1 MKISPFIV
9 IWIGFTCTQ
18 AVTSAEINTP
28 DTRQAQFNTYAAY
41 DVRNCATQMQYA
53 NADVAVRRLE
63 ILPGLGFDNLRNLD
77 MGQVHLYNYST
88 CKVTEDGK
96 FLIPD
101 SVYVI
106 PLREGHFKFN
116 ADYFDHWDNYT
127 SITSSGVNVNAGL
140 GISFLGIFSFKIG
153 GSYSKEKQSVKIN
166 QINYNSKTT
175 RVSFRNKLY
184 AVHLDASAELHPT
197 FKSKIYEIAASVQNN
212 DTGLSEYLA
221 ELIVRDYGTHYIT
234 SVEAGAVIVK
244 LDYISESYSNSHSSD
259 VDKTTTTAAAG
270 FSFPLHKI
278 FLSSSFNFGY
288 SQMASRENIQTY
300 QGNIK
305 RSEIF
310 TIGGASYTPDLNL
323 TTWLNDVPN
332 KLATIDRT
340 ADPIHFAISSTQFP
354 ELPPPTVRVVADLIL
369 EATDRYYRLN
379 TKPGCVDPKAR
390 NFDLQANFD
399 DSTYCDTSISEVDMT
414 FGGLY
419 QICRRTGRE
428 NLCKDRKIEQV
439 NPQTGGYSCPEG
451 YTAVS
456 LYSGRDSYRGAY
468 TSYYRSCNW
477 LRRCRTESWRV
488 MESSHAYYE
497 TFWCVV
503 INTPEHYR
511 GYLFGGYFTPSSS
524 NPITGTF
531 SCPPYYRIQKIAVN
545 VKVCVTND
553 YELGGAHAISF
564 AGFHSCRIGN
574 PLSVPANVPTF
585 PKPSD
590 WPHNCPKG
598 YAQHL
603 VAIERGCEINVCLE
617 KGAFQSK
624 SLLPPILP
632 PFEMKPPYMPYA
644 IEQLAVIG
652 ADGSVLVRNTA
663 GQWETFPR
671 DSDMVKQ
678 YMEILQSNGTASAAA
693 FTDNINDSGSNSS
706 FIVENSTKIPRAF
719 MLASLVL
726 STAAIA
732 LVILFVF
739 GWITCKLHS
748 LRSTCRGK
756 RDQDVNEDRYQLCE
770 QSQT

>member
-1 MKISPFIV
+1 MNIFSYLV
-9 IWIGFTCTQ
+9 IWIVFACVL
-18 AVTSAEINTP
+18 AVSSAKINAHQYP
-28 DTRQAQFNTYAAY
+28 AY
-41 DVRNCATQMQYA
+41 DVRNCQVQMQYGA
-53 NADVAVRRLE
+53 NVPVRRLE

-101 SVYVI
+101 SVYVV

-116 ADYFDHWDNYT
+116 ADYFDHWNNYT
-127 SITSSGVNVNAGL
+127 SITSSGVNMNAGV
-140 GISFLGIFSFKIG
+140 GVSFLSMFGYNIG
-153 GSYSKEKQSVKIN
+153 GSFSKEKQSVKES
-166 QINYNSKTT
+166 QVNYHAKTA
-175 RVSFRNKLY
+175 RISFRNRAY
-184 AVHLDASAELHPT
+184 GVHLDASAELHPT
-197 FKSKIYEIAASVQNN
+197 FKSKIYEIAAGVQNN
-212 DTGLSEYLA
+212 DTGLTEYLA
-221 ELIVRDYGTHYIT
+221 ELIVRDYGTHYIR

-244 LDYISESYSNSHSSD
+244 LDYVSESYSNSLSND
-259 VDKTTTTAAAG
+259 VDMTTITASAG
-270 FSFPLHKI
+270 FSFPIHQI
-278 FLSSSFNFGY
+278 FLSSSFGAGY
-288 SQMASRENIQTY
+288 SQMASRDNIQAY
-300 QGNIK
+300 QQSIN
-305 RSEIF
+305 RSETF
-310 TIGGASYTPDLNL
+310 TIGGAPYTPDLNL
-323 TTWLNDVPN
+323 TRWMNDVPN
-332 KLATIDRT
+332 NLATIDRT
-340 ADPIHFAISSTQFP
+340 ADPIHFAISPTQFP

-379 TKPGCVDPKAR
+379 TKPGCVDPKSR

-419 QICRRTGRE
+419 QTCHQTGRE
-428 NLCKDRKIEQV
+428 NLCKDRKIQQV

-456 LYSGRDSYRGAY
+456 LYSGRESYKGKY

-477 LRRCRTESWRV
+477 LKRCKTKPLIKYET
-488 MESSHAYYE
+488 SHADYE

-503 INTPEHYR
+503 INTPQNYG
-511 GYLFGGYFTPSSS
+511 GYLFGGYFTSSSS
-524 NPITGTF
+524 NPITGTQ
-531 SCPPYYRIQKIAVN
+531 SCPPYYRIQKIALDVSI
-545 VKVCVTND
+545 CVTND
-553 YELGGAHAISF
+553 YELGGAHATSF
-564 AGFHSCRIGN
+564 AGFYSCRIGN

-624 SLLPPILP
+624 RLLPPILP
-632 PFEMKPPYMPYA
+632 PFETKPPYMPYV
-644 IEQLAVIG
+644 IEQLAVMG
-652 ADGSVLVRNTA
+652 ADGNLLIRNTA

-678 YMEILQSNGTASAAA
+678 YVEILQNNGSAPAA
-693 FTDNINDSGSNSS
+693 EVTDQLDNNDSNSNSLES
-706 FIVENSTKIPRAF
+706 DVENSTKLPSVFTIAT
-719 MLASLVL
+719 LVL

-748 LRSTCRGK
+748 LRRTCKSKGGQDITE
-756 RDQDVNEDRYQLCE
+756 DQYQLYE
-770 QSQT
+770 Q

>member
-1 MKISPFIV
+1 MKISSLIV
-9 IWIGFTCTQ
+9 SWVGFACVL
-18 AVTSAEINTP
+18 AVTSAETNAP
-28 DTRQAQFNTYAAY
+28 DTRQYPAY
-41 DVRNCATQMQYA
+41 DVRNCPAQMQYGI
-53 NADVAVRRLE
+53 NVPMRRLE

-101 SVYVI
+101 SVYVV

-116 ADYFDHWDNYT
+116 ADYFNHWNNYT
-127 SITSSGVNVNAGL
+127 SITSSGVNMNAGI
-140 GISFLGIFSFKIG
+140 GVSFLGMIGFNIG
-153 GSYSKEKQSVKIN
+153 GSFSKEKQSVKES
-166 QINYNSKTT
+166 QVNYNAKTT
-175 RVSFRNKLY
+175 RISFRNRVY
-184 AVHLDASAELHPT
+184 GVHLDASAELHPT
-197 FKSKIYEIAASVQNN
+197 FKSKIYEIAAGVQNN
-212 DTGLSEYLA
+212 DTGLTEYLA
-221 ELIVRDYGTHYIT
+221 ELIVRDYGTHYIR

-244 LDYISESYSNSHSSD
+244 LDYVSERYSNSLSND
-259 VDKTTTTAAAG
+259 VDMTTITASAG
-270 FSFPLHKI
+270 FSFPIHQI
-278 FLSSSFNFGY
+278 FLSSSFDAGY
-288 SQMASRENIQTY
+288 SQMASRENIQAY
-300 QGNIK
+300 QRNIK
-305 RSEIF
+305 RSETF

-323 TTWLNDVPN
+323 TTWMNDVPN

-340 ADPIHFAISSTQFP
+340 ADPIHFAISPTQFP

-399 DSTYCDTSISEVDMT
+399 DSTYCDTSISQVDMT

-419 QICRRTGRE
+419 QTCHRTGRE
-428 NLCKDRKIEQV
+428 NLCKDRKIQQV
-439 NPQTGGYSCPEG
+439 NPQTGDYSCPDG

-468 TSYYRSCNW
+468 TSYYRTCHWWHGCSTKS
-477 LRRCRTESWRV
+477 RSV
-488 MESSHAYYE
+488 VESSHADYE

-524 NPITGTF
+524 NPITGTQ
-531 SCPPYYRIQKIAVN
+531 SCPPYYHIQKIAVN
-545 VKVCVTND
+545 VRVCVSND

-574 PLSVPANVPTF
+574 PLSVPANVPF
-585 PKPSD
+585 PESSD

-603 VAIERGCEINVCLE
+603 VAIERDCEINVCLE

-624 SLLPPILP
+624 RLLPPILP
-632 PFEMKPPYMPYA
+632 PFETKPPYMPYV
-644 IEQLAVIG
+644 IDQLAVMG
-652 ADGSVLVRNTA
+652 ADGSLLVRNTA

-678 YMEILQSNGTASAAA
+678 YMEILQNNGSALAA
-693 FTDNINDSGSNSS
+693 EFTDQLDNNTINDSDSS
-706 FIVENSTKIPRAF
+706 FLESDVENSTKLPSVF
-719 MLASLVL
+719 TLVTLVL

-748 LRSTCRGK
+748 LRRTCKSKGGK
-756 RDQDVNEDRYQLCE
+756 EDQYQLYE
-770 QSQT
+770 QT